1 LVLVAIYA
9 WMIMHFKLLR
19 ATDILRAIYLA
30 TIGGIVVIVLQI
42 ISEKV
47 TNPVLTQVLATLQ
60 LVVILAACINRKK

>member
-1 LVLVAIYA
+1 
-9 WMIMHFKLLR
+9 MHFKLLR